1 MGQTGDSHQMGIGQ
15 QMRENMP
22 EDGGVHAR
30 NCADLGVET
39 NNDLLY
45 AIAGLHPGAASFGNR
60 QAGIRQ
66 QRRLHF
72 QDRNLRPGPSLA
84 ARSFVDQK
92 RAPSRKV

>member
-1 MGQTGDSHQMGIGQ
+1 MGIGQ

-45 AIAGLHPGAASFGNR
+45 AMPVCTQAAASFGNR
-60 QAGIRQ
+60 
-66 QRRLHF
+66 
-72 QDRNLRPGPSLA
+72 
-84 ARSFVDQK
+84 
-92 RAPSRKV
+92 